1 VKKEIREVV
10 EVLNKFNDTVFTN
23 TVEMVEAIYKAI
35 TILEKIGDGKIFTA
49 LQSLDSRNKDVDNFI
64 RAKSLTNWLGEG
76 K

>member
-1 VKKEIREVV
+1 MKDLIKILDEVV
-10 EVLNKFNDTVFTN
+10 MKQVFNKDEYIIAVSR
-23 TVEMVEAIYKAI
+23 AKS
-35 TILEKIGDGKIFTA
+35 ILEKIGDGKIFTA